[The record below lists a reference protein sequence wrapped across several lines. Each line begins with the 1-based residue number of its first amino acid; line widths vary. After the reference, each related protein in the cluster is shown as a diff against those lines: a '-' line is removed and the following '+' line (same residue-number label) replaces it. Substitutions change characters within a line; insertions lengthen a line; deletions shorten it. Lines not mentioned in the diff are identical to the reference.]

1 MENHSLNFL
10 DEFEEDEID
19 RLVSFT
25 LLILGFFLAVL
36 LSSISST
43 FVISRTI
50 DFKYFVLYVYPQAT
64 IFDLSN
70 NILRNA

>member
-1 MENHSLNFL
+1 MENHSLDFL